1 MTIIPY
7 NLNNSISRLQFN
19 TSWKKILFTPDTKLQ
34 TTEIEEIQDLL
45 YNQLKN
51 AYSSLYDF
59 YTIVKGCQVIIL
71 NINSTNYNC
80 LLTEGQ
86 VYVEFKNKMA
96 FFIDIPSINFSVD
109 RSNTTDIG
117 VIFNFYKLIDEL
129 DFRNPHTGGAA
140 FGSEGASRITIEA
153 EIIVSSKN
161 NPYPNGFYPIAII
174 KPKTASFVLNNNDLS
189 GGYPDI
195 IYYRNEE
202 LTTSYNEINTST
214 YIKKLIELRLY
225 ESSGNFIAKGLH
237 CFINTRTNVLCISP
251 GIAYINGIRIET
263 NYNNYFLL
271 DPNEI
276 NDQEIVL
283 NNQYIFYLTDKNIF
297 DFKKQI
303 QGDSTLLEVP
313 ANALALCYVYLNNRD
328 NLLLNY
334 SIIEAPTRM
343 PSISNLIKL
352 NQSNEKNIKDLAEL
366 ALKADLLNLT
376 FSNTNEKLNGIFTDS
391 FNDLDNSDIFFPE
404 FAASILPA
412 IQAISLPFTSSLRD
426 NRTFT
431 IDQSNSNILIETIL
445 NENNEVVPYWST
457 IQGNQIKYFN
467 SPVNITKSIT
477 IPVSPNSISV
487 IASPSIIYKSDA
499 STFVNYTHPNI
510 KFLTGLE
517 TAVEIDTPF
526 NNNTYNRNV
535 TVYAKGFPAN
545 QDNIKAEINNSL
557 INNFNIISGE
567 TGSVN
572 NTLKANSGGNLSFTF
587 NIPNLNNTKTF
598 TITLN
603 YADKKGSTTLTVI
616 DPELERVKRENTGVF
631 IEQNK
636 VCLDTVNSGL
646 AQVIQLT
653 QPAMLTAVECY
664 VLDYPSI
671 QEGDILNVQIT
682 SVDSLGK
689 PKDCLG
695 FGSLSITDIPV
706 LNPERPVP
714 TPALI
719 KFNKP
724 INLNRGKYA
733 ISFYTSIQ
741 GVKLGAVKAS
751 ENRLLDGKTFYYDPL
766 KLQVLYY
773 DNEWKTSTEVD
784 NISCD
789 LILHKPLSLLSS
801 TYINIDNSGN
811 LFDLVDINLSIEN
824 DTNSYFNIYILNE
837 KNQFDLVQNGSYFFK
852 TSVSSTK
859 IRIDMSGTTN
869 THPILNLDNV
879 SLNLITTK
887 PKTVWISKNQEYES
901 PYKNL
906 NFSVELFKPNNT
918 NYKFYFSSN
927 KGVSWEQLENPV
939 VEVVN
944 NLLPLY
950 KYTFNKEDLELVSL
964 NSEVSQRLNLRYK
977 IEIEVDNLDGL
988 YPFFKNIISITNP

>member
-19 TSWKKILFTPDTKLQ
+19 TSWEKILFTPDAKLQ
-34 TTEIEEIQDLL
+34 ITEIEEVQDLL
-45 YNQLKN
+45 YKQLKN

-59 YTIVKGCQVIIL
+59 YTIVKGCQIIIL
-71 NINSTNYNC
+71 NISPTNYSC
-80 LLTEGQ
+80 ILTEGQ
-86 VYVEFKNKMA
+86 VYVEFKNKLA
-96 FFIDIPSINFSVD
+96 FFIDIPSTNFSVD

-117 VIFNFYKLIDEL
+117 VIFNFYKLIDEIE
-129 DFRNPHTGGAA
+129 FRNPHTGGAA

-153 EIIVSSKN
+153 EIIISSKN
-161 NPYPNGFYPIAII
+161 NPYINGFYPIAII
-174 KPKTASFVLNNNDLS
+174 KPKTTSFVSNVNDLS

-202 LTTSYNEINTST
+202 LTTSYNEINIST

-225 ESSGNFIAKGLH
+225 ESTGNFIAKGLH
-237 CFINTRTNVLCISP
+237 CFINTKTNTLCISP
-251 GIAYINGIRIET
+251 GVAYINGIRIET

-276 NDQEIVL
+276 NDQQIVL
-283 NNQYIFYLTDKNIF
+283 NNQYLFYLTDKNMF
-297 DFKKQI
+297 DFKKQN
-303 QGDSTLLEVP
+303 QGDSNLLEVP

-343 PSISNLIKL
+343 PSVSSLVKL

-366 ALKADLLNLT
+366 ALKTDLLNLT

-404 FAASILPA
+404 FTASILPA
-412 IQAISLPFTSSLRD
+412 IQAISLPFTSTSKD
-426 NRTFT
+426 NRNFT
-431 IDQSNSNILIETIL
+431 IDQSNSNTLIETIL
-445 NENNEVVPYWST
+445 NENNEVVPYWSS

-467 SPVNITKSIT
+467 SPSNITKSIT
-477 IPVSPNSISV
+477 IPISHNNISL

-510 KFLTGLE
+510 KFLTGLN

-526 NNNTYNRNV
+526 NNNTYNRNI
-535 TVYAKGFPAN
+535 TIYSKGFPAN
-545 QDNIKAEINNSL
+545 QNNIKAEINNVV
-557 INNFNIISGE
+557 INNFNIIDGE
-567 TGSVN
+567 TGSAN
-572 NTLKANSGGNLSFTF
+572 NTLKANSNGNLSFTF
-587 NIPNLNNTKTF
+587 NIPNIENTKTF
-598 TITLN
+598 TITLS
-603 YADKKGSTTLTVI
+603 YGDKSGSTTLTVI

-631 IEQNK
+631 IEKNK

-646 AQVIQLT
+646 AQVIQIT
-653 QPAMLTAVECY
+653 EPVMLTGVECY

-671 QEGDILNVQIT
+671 QEGDVLNIQIT
-682 SVDSLGK
+682 SVDSLGR
-689 PKDCLG
+689 PQDCLE
-695 FGSLSITDIPV
+695 FGSLSVANTSV
-706 LNPERPVP
+706 LNSERTIPSP
-714 TPALI
+714 SII
-719 KFNKP
+719 KLNKP

-733 ISFYTSIQ
+733 ITFYSSIQ
-741 GVKLGAVKAS
+741 GIKLGAVKAS
-751 ENRLLDGKTFYYDPL
+751 ENRLLDGRTFYYDPL

-773 DNEWKTSTEVD
+773 DNGWKNSTEVD
-784 NISCD
+784 NITCD
-789 LILHKPLSLLSS
+789 LLLHKPISLLSS
-801 TYINIDNSGN
+801 TIIDINSPDT
-811 LFDLVDINLSIEN
+811 LFDVVDINLSIEN
-824 DTNSYFNIYILNE
+824 DTNSYFNVYILNE

-859 IRIDMSGTTN
+859 VRVDMSGTTN

-887 PKTVWISKNQEYES
+887 SKTVWISKNQEYDS
-901 PYKNL
+901 PYKAL
-906 NFSVELFKPNNT
+906 NFSIELFKPNNS

-927 KGVSWEQLENPV
+927 KGISWELLENPV
-939 VEVVN
+939 IEIIN
-944 NLLPLY
+944 NTLPLY
-950 KYTFNKEDLELVSL
+950 KYTFNKDNLGLVVL

-977 IEIEVDNLDGL
+977 IEIDVDNLDGL
-988 YPFFKNIISITNP
+988 YPFFKNLISITNP